1 MAGGA
6 RHQRHRRVQLQSS
19 GCRADAR
26 PALRQDRQRRQP
38 SGVPAGLRHRELRGE
53 QGRARRA
60 HQVRRRGPRPL
71 QRQRQR
77 RRTRLREDGAA
88 GQAAA
93 GSARARRARVGAGPR
108 GRAGGCGTRD
118 HVPVQRGGAT
128 HHGTGDRGGRWA
140 DARFLKI
147 TGAGMILRAVIN
159 PLKNNY
165 LVRGARCVVAC
176 AAVAGCG
183 GRRHVGP
190 PEPTAPL
197 PTAGIASQQV
207 SVLPLTLLAAEDSLH
222 WENAL
227 GQRRAG
233 LAKADSVF
241 GALLQARAP
250 EVSWVLPDELRR
262 AARRA
267 PGIAPDPD
275 QMGTAIL
282 LRGGKLE
289 VVPDPLR
296 SELRTLAALA
306 GSGGGRRSLGGA
318 DARREKPHARAAV
331 TGGRGGHAAT
341 LIVGDGIGPEIT
353 QATLLV
359 LDALGVAFDWD
370 EQYGGMSAI
379 DKAGT
384 PLPDATLESIRRTGL
399 ALKGPLTT
407 PVGGGYRSVNVALR
421 QEFDLYA
428 NVRPVK

>member
-1 MAGGA
+1 M
-6 RHQRHRRVQLQSS
+6 
-19 GCRADAR
+19 
-26 PALRQDRQRRQP
+26 
-38 SGVPAGLRHRELRGE
+38 
-53 QGRARRA
+53 
-60 HQVRRRGPRPL
+60 
-71 QRQRQR
+71 
-77 RRTRLREDGAA
+77 
-88 GQAAA
+88 
-93 GSARARRARVGAGPR
+93 
-108 GRAGGCGTRD
+108 
-118 HVPVQRGGAT
+118 
-128 HHGTGDRGGRWA
+128 
-140 DARFLKI
+140 KI

-165 LVRGARCVVAC
+165 LVHGARCVVAC

-306 GSGGGRRSLGGA
+306 GSGGGRYA
-318 DARREKPHARAAV
+318 
-331 TGGRGGHAAT
+331 
-341 LIVGDGIGPEIT
+341 LIP
-353 QATLLV
+353 
-359 LDALGVAFDWD
+359 
-370 EQYGGMSAI
+370 
-379 DKAGT
+379 AG
-384 PLPDATLESIRRTGL
+384 LIYRRTVVPDCRGTACRAPTAPGAPVATAELTVVMVDVRTGRIGFRTVARGEGDDPWTALTRAVKSLTPGL
-399 ALKGPLTT
+399 P
-407 PVGGGYRSVNVALR
+407 
-421 QEFDLYA
+421 
-428 NVRPVK
+428 